1 MADTEEKTIITIDEN
16 ARTLSCK
23 DKVLIGVESDYEA
36 KRIYFVAPKFIWMD
50 KKIDLSSPEVKI
62 YVKYKNAYSEPYY
75 VECTDK
81 DKNVI
86 ETDASKISF
95 SWLIGDTAT
104 LRKGNVTF
112 SVWFRK
118 GTLET
123 NSEGVKELKNVT
135 NEWHTTTITG
145 EVLAGIDTSTAT
157 EEIIQDKTASIY
169 ALYER
174 IYSTEKSFT
183 ITAQAAKDDINKYKT
198 DAETAAQAAKA
209 DAETA
214 RTEANNAKTDALH
227 EISRAQITV
236 EDSINTAKN
245 TALSSINTKV
255 NEANAAKDT
264 AVAAQAAA
272 ESAKTDAETAKTDA
286 ETAKTA
292 VENMKYYSIDYD
304 ANTYTLTITYNKG
317 TTTS

>member
-36 KRIYFVAPKFIWMD
+36 KRLYFVAPKFIWMD
-50 KKIDLSSPEVKI
+50 QKIDLNSPDVKI

-75 VECTDK
+75 IECTDK
-81 DKNVI
+81 KVD
-86 ETDASKISF
+86 ETDNSKITF

-123 NSEGVKELKNVT
+123 NSEGIKVLKNVT

-157 EEIIQDKTASIY
+157 EEIIQDQTSSIY

-174 IYSTEKSFT
+174 IYATEKSFT
-183 ITAQAAKDDINKYKT
+183 VAAQNAKNDINEYKEAAKIAAQDAQAA
-198 DAETAAQAAKA
+198 
-209 DAETA
+209 AETA
-214 RTEANNAKTDALH
+214 RTEANSAKTDALTT
-227 EISRAQITV
+227 ISGAQTTA
-236 EDSINTAKN
+236 ENAINSAKN
-245 TALSSINTKV
+245 TALSSINPKV
-255 NEANAAKDT
+255 NEANVAKDT

-272 ESAKTDAETAKTDA
+272 ETAQAAA

-292 VENMKYYSIDYD
+292 VETAKTAIEKMKYYSIEYD
-304 ANTYTLTITYNKG
+304 EKTFTLTITYNDG

>member
-50 KKIDLSSPEVKI
+50 KKIDLSSPDVKI
-62 YVKYKNAYSEPYY
+62 YIKYKNAYSEPYY

-81 DKNVI
+81 KVD
-86 ETDASKISF
+86 ETDTSKITF

-174 IYSTEKSFT
+174 IYATEGSFT
-183 ITAQAAKDDINKYKT
+183 TAAQAAKDDINKYKT
-198 DAETAAQAAKA
+198 DAEIAAQAAQVNA
-209 DAETA
+209 QTA
-214 RTEANNAKTDALH
+214 AQEANNAKTEALTA
-227 EISRAQITV
+227 IS
-236 EDSINTAKN
+236 
-245 TALSSINTKV
+245 
-255 NEANAAKDT
+255 
-264 AVAAQAAA
+264 
-272 ESAKTDAETAKTDA
+272 SAKTDALSSISTNVNEVRAAKNATVAAKDEAIAAKNEAVTAKNTVV
-286 ETAKTA
+286 EAKTA
-292 VENMKYYSIDYD
+292 IENMKYYSIAYD
-304 ANTYTLTITYNKG
+304 ESTYTLTITYNNG

>member
-36 KRIYFVAPKFIWMD
+36 KRLYFVAPKFIWMD
-50 KKIDLSSPEVKI
+50 QKIDLSSPEVKI

-81 DKNVI
+81 KVD
-86 ETDASKISF
+86 ETDTSKITF

-123 NSEGVKELKNVT
+123 NSEGIKVLKNVT

-157 EEIIQDKTASIY
+157 EEIIQDQTSSIY

-174 IYSTEKSFT
+174 IYATEGSFT
-183 ITAQAAKDDINKYKT
+183 AAAQNAKDDINKYKT
-198 DAETAAQAAKA
+198 DAETAAREAKA
-209 DAETA
+209 DAEIA
-214 RTEANNAKTDALH
+214 RAEADRALTEISGAKTEAVQA
-227 EISRAQITV
+227 I
-236 EDSINTAKN
+236 DSLVTQANTAKN
-245 TALSSINTKV
+245 AAV
-255 NEANAAKDT
+255 AAKDEAIAAKNEAVT
-264 AVAAQAAA
+264 AKNEAVTAKN
-272 ESAKTDAETAKTDA
+272 EVVEAKTSIEK
-286 ETAKTA
+286 
-292 VENMKYYSIDYD
+292 MKYYSIEYD
-304 ANTYTLTITYNKG
+304 EKTFTLTITYNDG

>member
-36 KRIYFVAPKFIWMD
+36 KRLYFVAPKFIWMD
-50 KKIDLSSPEVKI
+50 QKIDLSSPEVKI

-81 DKNVI
+81 KVD
-86 ETDASKISF
+86 ETDTSKITF

-112 SVWFRK
+112 SIWFRK
-118 GTLET
+118 GKLET
-123 NSEGVKELKNVT
+123 NSQGVTELKNVT

-183 ITAQAAKDDINKYKT
+183 ASAQNAKNDINEYKKA
-198 DAETAAQAAKA
+198 AETAAQAAQVNA
-209 DAETA
+209 QTA
-214 RTEANNAKTDALH
+214 AQEANNAKTEALTAISSAKTDALNS
-227 EISRAQITV
+227 ISANVNEVRAAKNAAVVAKDEAIAAKNEAV
-236 EDSINTAKN
+236 TAKN
-245 TALSSINTKV
+245 TAV
-255 NEANAAKDT
+255 E
-264 AVAAQAAA
+264 
-272 ESAKTDAETAKTDA
+272 
-286 ETAKTA
+286 AKTA
-292 VENMKYYSIDYD
+292 IENMKYYSIEYD
-304 ANTYTLTITYNKG
+304 ANTYTLTITYNNG

>member
-36 KRIYFVAPKFIWMD
+36 KRLYFVAPKFIWMD
-50 KKIDLSSPEVKI
+50 KKIDLSSPDVKI

-81 DKNVI
+81 KVD
-86 ETDASKISF
+86 ETDNSKITF

-118 GTLET
+118 GKLET
-123 NSEGVKELKNVT
+123 NSQGVTELKNVT

-174 IYSTEKSFT
+174 IYATEKSFT
-183 ITAQAAKDDINKYKT
+183 VAAQNAKNDINEYKEAAKTAAQDAQAA
-198 DAETAAQAAKA
+198 
-209 DAETA
+209 AETA
-214 RTEANNAKTDALH
+214 RTEANSAKTDALTA
-227 EISRAQITV
+227 IS
-236 EDSINTAKN
+236 
-245 TALSSINTKV
+245 
-255 NEANAAKDT
+255 
-264 AVAAQAAA
+264 
-272 ESAKTDAETAKTDA
+272 SAKTDALSSISTNVNEAKAAKTEAVAAKTAA

-292 VENMKYYSIDYD
+292 AETAKTAAETAKTEIEKMKYYSIEYD
-304 ANTYTLTITYNKG
+304 EKTFTLTITYNDG

>member
-36 KRIYFVAPKFIWMD
+36 KRLYFVAPKFIWMD
-50 KKIDLSSPEVKI
+50 QKIDLSSPDVKI

-75 VECTDK
+75 IECTDK
-81 DKNVI
+81 KVD
-86 ETDASKISF
+86 ETDSKITF

-174 IYSTEKSFT
+174 IYATEGSFT
-183 ITAQAAKDDINKYKT
+183 AAAQNAKNDINEYKEAAKTAAQDAQAA
-198 DAETAAQAAKA
+198 
-209 DAETA
+209 AETA
-214 RTEANNAKTDALH
+214 RTEANGAKTDALTA
-227 EISRAQITV
+227 ISGAQTTA
-236 EDSINTAKN
+236 ENAINSAKN
-245 TALSSINTKV
+245 TALSSINPKV
-255 NEANAAKDT
+255 NEANVAKDT

-272 ESAKTDAETAKTDA
+272 ETAQAAA

-292 VENMKYYSIDYD
+292 VETAKTAIEKMKYYSIEYD
-304 ANTYTLTITYNKG
+304 EKTFTLTITYNDG

>member
-36 KRIYFVAPKFIWMD
+36 KRLYFVAPKFIWMD
-50 KKIDLSSPEVKI
+50 KKIDLSSPDVKI

-81 DKNVI
+81 KVD
-86 ETDASKISF
+86 ETDTSKITF

-104 LRKGNVTF
+104 LRKGNITF

-123 NSEGVKELKNVT
+123 NSEGIKVLKNVT

-174 IYSTEKSFT
+174 IYATEKSFT
-183 ITAQAAKDDINKYKT
+183 SAAQDAKNDINKYKT

-214 RTEANNAKTDALH
+214 RTEANSAKTDALTA
-227 EISRAQITV
+227 IS
-236 EDSINTAKN
+236 
-245 TALSSINTKV
+245 
-255 NEANAAKDT
+255 
-264 AVAAQAAA
+264 
-272 ESAKTDAETAKTDA
+272 SAKTDALSSISTNVNEAKAAKTEAVAAKTEAVAAKTAA

-292 VENMKYYSIDYD
+292 AETAKTEIEKMKYYSIEYD
-304 ANTYTLTITYNKG
+304 EKTFTLTITYNDG

>member
-36 KRIYFVAPKFIWMD
+36 KRLYFVAPKFIWMD
-50 KKIDLSSPEVKI
+50 QKIDLSSPDVKI

-75 VECTDK
+75 IECTDK
-81 DKNVI
+81 KVD
-86 ETDASKISF
+86 ETDTSKITF

-123 NSEGVKELKNVT
+123 NSQGVTELKNVT

-174 IYSTEKSFT
+174 IYATEKSFT
-183 ITAQAAKDDINKYKT
+183 SAAQDAKNDINKYKT

-214 RTEANNAKTDALH
+214 RTEANSAKTDALTA
-227 EISRAQITV
+227 IS
-236 EDSINTAKN
+236 
-245 TALSSINTKV
+245 
-255 NEANAAKDT
+255 
-264 AVAAQAAA
+264 
-272 ESAKTDAETAKTDA
+272 SAKTDALSSISTNVNEAKAAKTEAVAAKTEAVAAKTAA

-292 VENMKYYSIDYD
+292 AETAKTEIEKMKYYSIEYD
-304 ANTYTLTITYNKG
+304 EKTFTLTITYNDG

>member
-50 KKIDLSSPEVKI
+50 QRIDLSSPEVKI

-123 NSEGVKELKNVT
+123 NSEGVKELKNIT

-157 EEIIQDKTASIY
+157 EEIIQDRTSSIY

-174 IYSTEKSFT
+174 IYATQESFT
-183 ITAQAAKDDINKYKT
+183 AAAQAAKNDINKYKT
-198 DAETAAQAAKA
+198 DAETAAQAAQVNA
-209 DAETA
+209 QTA
-214 RTEANNAKTDALH
+214 AQEANNAKTEALTA
-227 EISRAQITV
+227 IS
-236 EDSINTAKN
+236 
-245 TALSSINTKV
+245 
-255 NEANAAKDT
+255 
-264 AVAAQAAA
+264 
-272 ESAKTDAETAKTDA
+272 SAKTDALNSISANVNEVRAAKNATVAAKTEAVAAKTAA

-292 VENMKYYSIDYD
+292 AETAKTEIEKMKYYSIDYD
-304 ANTYTLTITYNKG
+304 PNTYTLTITYNDG

>member
-36 KRIYFVAPKFIWMD
+36 KRLYFVAPKFIWMD
-50 KKIDLSSPEVKI
+50 QKIDLSSPEVKI

-81 DKNVI
+81 KVD
-86 ETDASKISF
+86 ETDTSKITF

-112 SVWFRK
+112 SIWFRK

-123 NSEGVKELKNVT
+123 NSEGIKVLKNVT

-157 EEIIQDKTASIY
+157 EEIIQDQTSSIY

-174 IYSTEKSFT
+174 IYATEGSFT
-183 ITAQAAKDDINKYKT
+183 AAAQNAKDDINKYKT
-198 DAETAAQAAKA
+198 DAEIAAQAAQVNA
-209 DAETA
+209 QTA
-214 RTEANNAKTDALH
+214 AQEANNAKTEALTA
-227 EISRAQITV
+227 IS
-236 EDSINTAKN
+236 
-245 TALSSINTKV
+245 
-255 NEANAAKDT
+255 
-264 AVAAQAAA
+264 
-272 ESAKTDAETAKTDA
+272 SAKTDALNSISANVNEVRAAKNATVAAKDEAIAAKNEAVTAKNTVV
-286 ETAKTA
+286 EAKTA
-292 VENMKYYSIDYD
+292 IENMKYYSIEYD
-304 ANTYTLTITYNKG
+304 ANTYTLTITYNNG

>member
-36 KRIYFVAPKFIWMD
+36 KRLYFVAPKFIWMD
-50 KKIDLSSPEVKI
+50 KKIDLSSPDVKI

-81 DKNVI
+81 KVD
-86 ETDASKISF
+86 ETDTSKITF

-123 NSEGVKELKNVT
+123 NSEGVIELKNVT

-174 IYSTEKSFT
+174 IYATQGSFT
-183 ITAQAAKDDINKYKT
+183 ATAQAAKDDINKYKT

-214 RTEANNAKTDALH
+214 RTEANSAKTDALTA
-227 EISRAQITV
+227 IS
-236 EDSINTAKN
+236 
-245 TALSSINTKV
+245 
-255 NEANAAKDT
+255 
-264 AVAAQAAA
+264 
-272 ESAKTDAETAKTDA
+272 SAKTDALSSISTNVNEAKAAKTEAVTAKNEAVTA
-286 ETAKTA
+286 RNEAVTAKGEVIEAKT
-292 VENMKYYSIDYD
+292 EIEKMKYYSIEYD
-304 ANTYTLTITYNKG
+304 EKTFTLTITYNDG

>member
-36 KRIYFVAPKFIWMD
+36 KRLYFVAPKFIWMD
-50 KKIDLSSPEVKI
+50 KKIDLSSPDVKI

-81 DKNVI
+81 KVD
-86 ETDASKISF
+86 ETDNSKITF

-118 GTLET
+118 GELKT
-123 NSEGVKELKNVT
+123 NSEGVTELKNVT

-174 IYSTEKSFT
+174 IYATEKSFT
-183 ITAQAAKDDINKYKT
+183 VAAQNAKNDINEYKEAAKTAAQDAQAA
-198 DAETAAQAAKA
+198 
-209 DAETA
+209 AETA
-214 RTEANNAKTDALH
+214 RTEANSAKTDALTA
-227 EISRAQITV
+227 IS
-236 EDSINTAKN
+236 
-245 TALSSINTKV
+245 
-255 NEANAAKDT
+255 
-264 AVAAQAAA
+264 
-272 ESAKTDAETAKTDA
+272 SAKTDALSSISTNVNEAKAAKTEAVAAKTAA

-292 VENMKYYSIDYD
+292 AETAKTAAETAKTEIEKMKYYSIEYD
-304 ANTYTLTITYNKG
+304 EKTFTLTITYNDG

>member
-36 KRIYFVAPKFIWMD
+36 KRLYFVAPKFIWMD
-50 KKIDLSSPEVKI
+50 KKIDLSSPDVKI

-81 DKNVI
+81 KVD
-86 ETDASKISF
+86 ETDASKITF

-123 NSEGVKELKNVT
+123 NSEGVIELKNVT

-174 IYSTEKSFT
+174 IYATQGSFT
-183 ITAQAAKDDINKYKT
+183 AAAQAAKDDINKYKT
-198 DAETAAQAAKA
+198 DAETAAQAAKV

-214 RTEANNAKTDALH
+214 RTEADSAKTDALTA
-227 EISRAQITV
+227 IS
-236 EDSINTAKN
+236 
-245 TALSSINTKV
+245 
-255 NEANAAKDT
+255 
-264 AVAAQAAA
+264 
-272 ESAKTDAETAKTDA
+272 SAKTDALNSISTNVNEAKAAKTEAVDAKNVAVAAKNEAVTAKG
-286 ETAKTA
+286 EVIEAKTA
-292 VENMKYYSIDYD
+292 IENMKYYSIEYD
-304 ANTYTLTITYNKG
+304 ANTYTLTITYNNG

>member
-36 KRIYFVAPKFIWMD
+36 KRLYFVAPKFIWMD
-50 KKIDLSSPEVKI
+50 KKIDLSSPDVKI

-81 DKNVI
+81 KVD
-86 ETDASKISF
+86 ETDASKITF

-123 NSEGVKELKNVT
+123 NSEGVIELKNVT

-174 IYSTEKSFT
+174 IYATQGSFT
-183 ITAQAAKDDINKYKT
+183 AAAQSAKDDINKYKT

-214 RTEANNAKTDALH
+214 RTEANSAKTDALTA
-227 EISRAQITV
+227 IS
-236 EDSINTAKN
+236 
-245 TALSSINTKV
+245 
-255 NEANAAKDT
+255 
-264 AVAAQAAA
+264 
-272 ESAKTDAETAKTDA
+272 SAKTDALSSISTNVNEAKAAKTEAVAAKTEAVAAKTEAVTAKG
-286 ETAKTA
+286 EVIEAKTA
-292 VENMKYYSIDYD
+292 IENMKYYSIEYD
-304 ANTYTLTITYNKG
+304 ANTYTLTITYNNG

>member
-36 KRIYFVAPKFIWMD
+36 KRLYFIAPKFIWMD
-50 KKIDLSSPEVKI
+50 QKIDLSSPEVKI

-75 VECTDK
+75 IECTDK
-81 DKNVI
+81 KVD
-86 ETDASKISF
+86 ETDNSKITF

-157 EEIIQDKTASIY
+157 EEIIQDKTSSIY

-174 IYSTEKSFT
+174 IYATQGSFT
-183 ITAQAAKDDINKYKT
+183 TAAQAAKDDINKYKT
-198 DAETAAQAAKA
+198 DAETAAQAAQVNA
-209 DAETA
+209 QTA
-214 RTEANNAKTDALH
+214 AQEANNAKTTALH
-227 EISRAQITV
+227 EISDAK
-236 EDSINTAKN
+236 EAALGSISTN
-245 TALSSINTKV
+245 V
-255 NEANAAKDT
+255 NEAKAAKT
-264 AVAAQAAA
+264 EAVAA
-272 ESAKTDAETAKTDA
+272 KTAAETAKADT
-286 ETAKTA
+286 ERAKTA
-292 VENMKYYSIDYD
+292 VENMKYYSIEYD
-304 ANTYTLTITYNKG
+304 ANTYTLTITYNNG

>member
-36 KRIYFVAPKFIWMD
+36 KRLYFVAPKFIWMD
-50 KKIDLSSPEVKI
+50 QKIDLSSPDVKI

-75 VECTDK
+75 IECTDK
-81 DKNVI
+81 KVD
-86 ETDASKISF
+86 ETDTSKITF

-123 NSEGVKELKNVT
+123 NSEGIKVLKNVT

-157 EEIIQDKTASIY
+157 EEIIQDQTSSIY

-174 IYSTEKSFT
+174 IYATEGSFT
-183 ITAQAAKDDINKYKT
+183 TTAQNAKNDINEYKKA
-198 DAETAAQAAKA
+198 AEIAAQAAKV

-214 RTEANNAKTDALH
+214 RTEADSAKTEALTA
-227 EISRAQITV
+227 ISGAQTTA
-236 EDSINTAKN
+236 ENAINSAKN
-245 TALSSINTKV
+245 TALSSINPKV
-255 NEANAAKDT
+255 NEANVAKDT

-272 ESAKTDAETAKTDA
+272 ETAQAAAETAKTEA

-292 VENMKYYSIDYD
+292 IENMKYYSIEYD
-304 ANTYTLTITYNKG
+304 ANTYTLTITYNNG

>member
-36 KRIYFVAPKFIWMD
+36 KRLYFVAPKFIWMD
-50 KKIDLSSPEVKI
+50 QKIDLSSPDVKI

-81 DKNVI
+81 KVD
-86 ETDASKISF
+86 ETDTSKITF

-157 EEIIQDKTASIY
+157 EEIIQDQTSSIY
-169 ALYER
+169 SLYER

-183 ITAQAAKDDINKYKT
+183 ITAQNAKDDINKYKA
-198 DAETAAQAAKA
+198 DAETAAQAAKV

-214 RTEANNAKTDALH
+214 RTEANSAKTEALTAISSAKTDALNS
-227 EISRAQITV
+227 ISANVNEVRAAKNAAVAAKDEAIAAKNEAV
-236 EDSINTAKN
+236 TAKN
-245 TALSSINTKV
+245 TV
-255 NEANAAKDT
+255 VE
-264 AVAAQAAA
+264 
-272 ESAKTDAETAKTDA
+272 
-286 ETAKTA
+286 AKTA
-292 VENMKYYSIDYD
+292 IENMKYYSIEYD
-304 ANTYTLTITYNKG
+304 ANTYTLTITYNNG

>member
-16 ARTLSCK
+16 ARTLFCK

-36 KRIYFVAPKFIWMD
+36 KRLYFVAPKFIWMD
-50 KKIDLSSPEVKI
+50 QRIDLSSENVKI

-75 VECTDK
+75 IECTDK
-81 DKNVI
+81 KVD
-86 ETDASKISF
+86 ETDNSKITF

-174 IYSTEKSFT
+174 IYATEKSFT
-183 ITAQAAKDDINKYKT
+183 VAAQNAKNDINEYKEAAKIAAQDAQAA
-198 DAETAAQAAKA
+198 
-209 DAETA
+209 AETA
-214 RTEANNAKTDALH
+214 RTEANSAKTDALTT
-227 EISRAQITV
+227 ISGAQTTA
-236 EDSINTAKN
+236 ENAINSTKN

-255 NEANAAKDT
+255 NEANTAKDT
-264 AVAAQAAA
+264 AVAAQVAA
-272 ESAKTDAETAKTDA
+272 ETAQAAAETAKTDA

-292 VENMKYYSIDYD
+292 VENMKYYSIEYD
-304 ANTYTLTITYNKG
+304 ANTYTLTITYNNG

>member
-36 KRIYFVAPKFIWMD
+36 KRLYFAAPKFIWMD
-50 KKIDLSSPEVKI
+50 KKIDLSSPDVKI

-81 DKNVI
+81 KVD
-86 ETDASKISF
+86 ETDNSKITF

-174 IYSTEKSFT
+174 IYATEKSFT
-183 ITAQAAKDDINKYKT
+183 VAAQNAKNDINEYKEAAK
-198 DAETAAQAAKA
+198 TAAQDAQTA
-209 DAETA
+209 AETA
-214 RTEANNAKTDALH
+214 RTEANSAKIDALTT
-227 EISRAQITV
+227 ISGAQTTA
-236 EDSINTAKN
+236 ENAINSAKN

-255 NEANAAKDT
+255 NEANTAKDT

-272 ESAKTDAETAKTDA
+272 ETAQAAAEIAKTDA

-292 VENMKYYSIDYD
+292 VENMKYYSIEYD
-304 ANTYTLTITYNKG
+304 ANTYTLTITYNNG

>member
-36 KRIYFVAPKFIWMD
+36 KRLYFVAPKFIWMD
-50 KKIDLSSPEVKI
+50 QKIDLSSPDVKI

-75 VECTDK
+75 IECTDK
-81 DKNVI
+81 KVD
-86 ETDASKISF
+86 ETDTSKITF

-118 GTLET
+118 GKLET
-123 NSEGVKELKNVT
+123 NSEGVTELKNVT

-157 EEIIQDKTASIY
+157 EEIIQDKTSSIY

-174 IYSTEKSFT
+174 IYATQGSFT
-183 ITAQAAKDDINKYKT
+183 SAAQDAKNDINEYKKA
-198 DAETAAQAAKA
+198 AETAAQAAQVNA
-209 DAETA
+209 QTA
-214 RTEANNAKTDALH
+214 AQEANNAKTTALH
-227 EISRAQITV
+227 EISDAK
-236 EDSINTAKN
+236 EAALGSISTN
-245 TALSSINTKV
+245 V
-255 NEANAAKDT
+255 NEAKAAKTEAVDAKDV
-264 AVAAQAAA
+264 AVAAKNEAV
-272 ESAKTDAETAKTDA
+272 TAKG
-286 ETAKTA
+286 EVIEAKTA
-292 VENMKYYSIDYD
+292 IEKMKYYSIEYD
-304 ANTYTLTITYNKG
+304 EKTFTLTITYNDG

>member
-50 KKIDLSSPEVKI
+50 QKIDLSSPDVKI

-81 DKNVI
+81 KVD
-86 ETDASKISF
+86 ETDTSKITF

-123 NSEGVKELKNVT
+123 NSEGVKVLKNVT

-157 EEIIQDKTASIY
+157 EEIIQDQTSSIY

-183 ITAQAAKDDINKYKT
+183 VAAQNAKNDINEYKEAAKTAAQDAQAA
-198 DAETAAQAAKA
+198 
-209 DAETA
+209 AETA
-214 RTEANNAKTDALH
+214 RTEANSAKTDALTA
-227 EISRAQITV
+227 ISGAQTTA
-236 EDSINTAKN
+236 ENAINSAKN

-255 NEANAAKDT
+255 NEANTAKDT
-264 AVAAQAAA
+264 AVAA
-272 ESAKTDAETAKTDA
+272 KTAAETAKTAAETAKTAA

-292 VENMKYYSIDYD
+292 VENMKYYSIEYD
-304 ANTYTLTITYNKG
+304 ANTYTLTITYNNG

>member
-36 KRIYFVAPKFIWMD
+36 KRLYFVAPKFIWMD
-50 KKIDLSSPEVKI
+50 QKIDLSSPDVKI

-81 DKNVI
+81 KVDEN
-86 ETDASKISF
+86 DNSKITF

-123 NSEGVKELKNVT
+123 NSEEVKELKNVT

-174 IYSTEKSFT
+174 IYATERSFT
-183 ITAQAAKDDINKYKT
+183 AAVQNAKNDINKYKEA
-198 DAETAAQAAKA
+198 AETAAQAAKT

-214 RTEANNAKTDALH
+214 RTEAGNAKTDALTA
-227 EISRAQITV
+227 ISGAQTTA
-236 EDSINTAKN
+236 ENAINSAKN
-245 TALSSINTKV
+245 TALDSIDTKV
-255 NEANAAKDT
+255 HEAEEAKDT
-264 AVAAQAAA
+264 AVAA
-272 ESAKTDAETAKTDA
+272 KTAAETAQANA

-292 VENMKYYSIDYD
+292 VETAKTAIEKMKYYSIEYD
-304 ANTYTLTITYNKG
+304 EKTFTLTITYNDG

>member
-23 DKVLIGVESDYEA
+23 DKILIGVESDYEA

-50 KKIDLSSPEVKI
+50 QRIDLSSQDVKI

-75 VECTDK
+75 IECTDK
-81 DKNVI
+81 KVD
-86 ETDASKISF
+86 ETDASKITF

-174 IYSTEKSFT
+174 IYATEGSFT
-183 ITAQAAKDDINKYKT
+183 TAAQAAKDDINKYKE
-198 DAETAAQAAKA
+198 AAKTAAQDAQAA
-209 DAETA
+209 AETA
-214 RTEANNAKTDALH
+214 RIEANSAKTDALTA
-227 EISRAQITV
+227 IS
-236 EDSINTAKN
+236 
-245 TALSSINTKV
+245 
-255 NEANAAKDT
+255 
-264 AVAAQAAA
+264 
-272 ESAKTDAETAKTDA
+272 SAKTDALSSISTNVNEVRAAKNAAVAAKDEAVAAKNEAVTTKNTVV
-286 ETAKTA
+286 EAKTA
-292 VENMKYYSIDYD
+292 IENMKYYSIAYD
-304 ANTYTLTITYNKG
+304 ANTYTLTITYNNG

>member
-36 KRIYFVAPKFIWMD
+36 KRLYFVAPKFIWMD
-50 KKIDLSSPEVKI
+50 QKIDLSSPDVKI

-81 DKNVI
+81 KVD
-86 ETDASKISF
+86 ETDNSKITF

-118 GTLET
+118 GELKT
-123 NSEGVKELKNVT
+123 NSEGVTELKNVT

-174 IYSTEKSFT
+174 IYAIQGSFT
-183 ITAQAAKDDINKYKT
+183 AAAQAAKDDINKYKT
-198 DAETAAQAAKA
+198 DAETAAQAAKV

-214 RTEANNAKTDALH
+214 RTEADSAKTDALT
-227 EISRAQITV
+227 A
-236 EDSINTAKN
+236 INSAKTTAENAINSTKN

-255 NEANAAKDT
+255 NEANTAKDT

-272 ESAKTDAETAKTDA
+272 EAAQAAAETAKTDA

-292 VENMKYYSIDYD
+292 VENMKYYSIEYD
-304 ANTYTLTITYNKG
+304 ANTYTLTITYNNG

>member
-36 KRIYFVAPKFIWMD
+36 KRLYFVAPKFIWMD
-50 KKIDLSSPEVKI
+50 QKIDLSSPDVKI

-81 DKNVI
+81 KVD
-86 ETDASKISF
+86 ETDTSKITF

-112 SVWFRK
+112 SIWFRK

-174 IYSTEKSFT
+174 IYATEGSFT
-183 ITAQAAKDDINKYKT
+183 AAAQNAKNDINEYKEAAKTAAQDAQAA
-198 DAETAAQAAKA
+198 
-209 DAETA
+209 AETA
-214 RTEANNAKTDALH
+214 RTEANSAKTDALTA
-227 EISRAQITV
+227 ISGAQTTA
-236 EDSINTAKN
+236 ENAINSAKN

-255 NEANAAKDT
+255 NEANVAKDT

-272 ESAKTDAETAKTDA
+272 ETAKADAER
-286 ETAKTA
+286 AKTA
-292 VENMKYYSIDYD
+292 IENMKYYSIEYD
-304 ANTYTLTITYNKG
+304 ANTYTLTITYNNG

>member
-50 KKIDLSSPEVKI
+50 QRIDLSSQNVKI

-86 ETDASKISF
+86 ETNASKISF

-123 NSEGVKELKNVT
+123 NSEGVKELKNIT

-174 IYSTEKSFT
+174 IYATEKSFT
-183 ITAQAAKDDINKYKT
+183 SAAQNAKDDINKYKT
-198 DAETAAQAAKA
+198 DAEIAAQAAQVNA
-209 DAETA
+209 QTA
-214 RTEANNAKTDALH
+214 AQEANNAKTEALTA
-227 EISRAQITV
+227 ISGAQNTA
-236 EDSINTAKN
+236 ENAINNAKN
-245 TALSSINTKV
+245 TALSSINPKV
-255 NEANAAKDT
+255 NEANVAKDT
-264 AVAAQAAA
+264 AIAAQAAA
-272 ESAKTDAETAKTDA
+272 ETAQAAAETAKTEA

-292 VENMKYYSIDYD
+292 VENMKYYSINYD
-304 ANTYTLTITYNKG
+304 ANTYTLTITYNNG

>member
-50 KKIDLSSPEVKI
+50 QKIDLSSPDVKI

-81 DKNVI
+81 KVD
-86 ETDASKISF
+86 ETDTSKITF

-123 NSEGVKELKNVT
+123 NSEGVKVLKNVT

-157 EEIIQDKTASIY
+157 EEIIQDQTSSIY

-183 ITAQAAKDDINKYKT
+183 VAAQNAKNDINEYKEAAKTAAQDAQAA
-198 DAETAAQAAKA
+198 
-209 DAETA
+209 AETA
-214 RTEANNAKTDALH
+214 RTEANSAKTDALTA
-227 EISRAQITV
+227 ISGAQTTA
-236 EDSINTAKN
+236 ENAINSAKN

-255 NEANAAKDT
+255 NEANTAKDT
-264 AVAAQAAA
+264 AVAA
-272 ESAKTDAETAKTDA
+272 KTAAETAKTAA

-292 VENMKYYSIDYD
+292 VENMKYYSIEYD
-304 ANTYTLTITYNKG
+304 ANTYTLTITYNNG

>member
-36 KRIYFVAPKFIWMD
+36 KRLYFVAPKFIWMD
-50 KKIDLSSPEVKI
+50 QKIDLSSPDVKI

-75 VECTDK
+75 IECTDK
-81 DKNVI
+81 KVD
-86 ETDASKISF
+86 ETDTSKITF

-123 NSEGVKELKNVT
+123 NSEGVKVLKNVT

-157 EEIIQDKTASIY
+157 EEIIQDQTSSIY

-174 IYSTEKSFT
+174 IYATEGSFT
-183 ITAQAAKDDINKYKT
+183 TAAQAAKDDINKYKT

-214 RTEANNAKTDALH
+214 RTEADSAKTEALTAISSAETDALSS
-227 EISRAQITV
+227 I
-236 EDSINTAKN
+236 SINVNEVRAAKNAAVVAKDEAVAAKNEAVTAKN
-245 TALSSINTKV
+245 TV
-255 NEANAAKDT
+255 VE
-264 AVAAQAAA
+264 
-272 ESAKTDAETAKTDA
+272 
-286 ETAKTA
+286 AKTA
-292 VENMKYYSIDYD
+292 IENMKYYSIAYD
-304 ANTYTLTITYNKG
+304 ANTYTLTITYNDG

>member
-36 KRIYFVAPKFIWMD
+36 KRLYFVAPKFIWMD
-50 KKIDLSSPEVKI
+50 KKIDLSSPDVKI

-81 DKNVI
+81 KVD
-86 ETDASKISF
+86 ETDVSKITF

-183 ITAQAAKDDINKYKT
+183 VAAQNAKNDINEYKEAAKTAAQDAQAA
-198 DAETAAQAAKA
+198 
-209 DAETA
+209 AETA
-214 RTEANNAKTDALH
+214 RTEANSAKTDALTA
-227 EISRAQITV
+227 ISDAQTTA
-236 EDSINTAKN
+236 ENAINSAKN

-255 NEANAAKDT
+255 NEANVAKDT

-272 ESAKTDAETAKTDA
+272 ETAQAAAETAKADV

-292 VENMKYYSIDYD
+292 IENMKYYSIEYD
-304 ANTYTLTITYNKG
+304 EKTFTLTITYNNG

>member
-36 KRIYFVAPKFIWMD
+36 KRLYFVAPKFIWMD
-50 KKIDLSSPEVKI
+50 QKIDLSSPDVKI

-75 VECTDK
+75 IECTDK
-81 DKNVI
+81 KVD
-86 ETDASKISF
+86 ETDTSKITF

-118 GTLET
+118 GKLET
-123 NSEGVKELKNVT
+123 NSQGVTELKNVT

-183 ITAQAAKDDINKYKT
+183 VAAQNAKNDINKYKEA
-198 DAETAAQAAKA
+198 AETAAQAAKV

-214 RTEANNAKTDALH
+214 RTEADSAKTEALTAISSAKTDALNS
-227 EISRAQITV
+227 ISANVNEVRAAKNAAVAAKDEAIAAKNEAV
-236 EDSINTAKN
+236 TAKN
-245 TALSSINTKV
+245 TAV
-255 NEANAAKDT
+255 E
-264 AVAAQAAA
+264 
-272 ESAKTDAETAKTDA
+272 
-286 ETAKTA
+286 AKTA
-292 VENMKYYSIDYD
+292 IENMKYYSIEYD
-304 ANTYTLTITYNKG
+304 ANTYTLTITYNNG

>member
-36 KRIYFVAPKFIWMD
+36 KRLYFVAPKFIWMD
-50 KKIDLSSPEVKI
+50 QKIDLSSPDVKI

-81 DKNVI
+81 KVD
-86 ETDASKISF
+86 ETDTSKITF

-123 NSEGVKELKNVT
+123 NSEGIKVLKNVT

-157 EEIIQDKTASIY
+157 EEIIQDKTSSIY

-183 ITAQAAKDDINKYKT
+183 ITAQNAKDDINKYKA
-198 DAETAAQAAKA
+198 DAETAAQAAKV

-214 RTEANNAKTDALH
+214 RTEANSAKTEALTAISSAKTDALNS
-227 EISRAQITV
+227 ISANVNEVRAAKNAAVAAKDEAIAAKNEAV
-236 EDSINTAKN
+236 TAKN
-245 TALSSINTKV
+245 TV
-255 NEANAAKDT
+255 VE
-264 AVAAQAAA
+264 
-272 ESAKTDAETAKTDA
+272 
-286 ETAKTA
+286 AKTA
-292 VENMKYYSIDYD
+292 IENMKYYSIEYD
-304 ANTYTLTITYNKG
+304 ANTYTLTITYNNG

>member
-36 KRIYFVAPKFIWMD
+36 KRLYFVAPKFIWMD
-50 KKIDLSSPEVKI
+50 KKIDLSSPDVKI

-75 VECTDK
+75 IECTDK
-81 DKNVI
+81 KVD
-86 ETDASKISF
+86 ETDTSKITF

-174 IYSTEKSFT
+174 IYATEKSFT
-183 ITAQAAKDDINKYKT
+183 VAAQNAKNDINEYKEAAKTAAQDAQAA
-198 DAETAAQAAKA
+198 
-209 DAETA
+209 AETA
-214 RTEANNAKTDALH
+214 RTEANSAKTDALTA
-227 EISRAQITV
+227 ISSAKTTA
-236 EDSINTAKN
+236 ENAINSAKN

-255 NEANAAKDT
+255 NEANTAKDT

-272 ESAKTDAETAKTDA
+272 ETAQAAAETAKTDA

-292 VENMKYYSIDYD
+292 VENMKYYSIEYD
-304 ANTYTLTITYNKG
+304 ANTYTLTITYNNG

>member
-36 KRIYFVAPKFIWMD
+36 KRLYFVAPKFIWMD
-50 KKIDLSSPEVKI
+50 KKIDLSSPDVKI

-81 DKNVI
+81 KVD
-86 ETDASKISF
+86 ETDNSKITF

-157 EEIIQDKTASIY
+157 EEIIQDQTSSIY

-174 IYSTEKSFT
+174 IYATEGSFT
-183 ITAQAAKDDINKYKT
+183 AAAQNAKDDINKYKT
-198 DAETAAQAAKA
+198 DAETAAREAKA
-209 DAETA
+209 DAEIA
-214 RTEANNAKTDALH
+214 RAEADRALTEISGAKTEAVKA
-227 EISRAQITV
+227 I
-236 EDSINTAKN
+236 DSLVTQANTAKN
-245 TALSSINTKV
+245 A
-255 NEANAAKDT
+255 
-264 AVAAQAAA
+264 AVAAKTEAVAAKNEA
-272 ESAKTDAETAKTDA
+272 VTAKG
-286 ETAKTA
+286 EVIEAKTA
-292 VENMKYYSIDYD
+292 IENMKYYSIEYD
-304 ANTYTLTITYNKG
+304 ANTYTLTITYNNG

>member
-36 KRIYFVAPKFIWMD
+36 KRLYFIAPKFIWMD
-50 KKIDLSSPEVKI
+50 QKIDLSSPDVKI

-75 VECTDK
+75 IECTDK
-81 DKNVI
+81 KVD
-86 ETDASKISF
+86 ETDTSKITF

-174 IYSTEKSFT
+174 IYATEKSFT
-183 ITAQAAKDDINKYKT
+183 SAAQDAKNDINKYKT
-198 DAETAAQAAKA
+198 DAETAAQAAQVNA
-209 DAETA
+209 QTA
-214 RTEANNAKTDALH
+214 AQEANNAKTEALTAISGAQTDAINS
-227 EISRAQITV
+227 ISTNVNEVRAAKNATV
-236 EDSINTAKN
+236 AAKDEAIAAKNEAVTAKN
-245 TALSSINTKV
+245 TV
-255 NEANAAKDT
+255 VE
-264 AVAAQAAA
+264 
-272 ESAKTDAETAKTDA
+272 AKTEI
-286 ETAKTA
+286 
-292 VENMKYYSIDYD
+292 ENMKYYSIAYD
-304 ANTYTLTITYNKG
+304 ANTYTLTITYNNG

>member
-36 KRIYFVAPKFIWMD
+36 KRLYFVAPKFIWMD
-50 KKIDLSSPEVKI
+50 QKIDLSSPDVKI

-81 DKNVI
+81 KVD
-86 ETDASKISF
+86 ETDNSKITF

-174 IYSTEKSFT
+174 IYATEKSFT
-183 ITAQAAKDDINKYKT
+183 VAAQNAKNDINEYKEAAKTAAQDAQAA
-198 DAETAAQAAKA
+198 
-209 DAETA
+209 AETA
-214 RTEANNAKTDALH
+214 RTEANSATTDALTA
-227 EISRAQITV
+227 ISGAQTTA
-236 EDSINTAKN
+236 ENSIN

-255 NEANAAKDT
+255 NEANTAKDT

-272 ESAKTDAETAKTDA
+272 ETAQAAA

-292 VENMKYYSIDYD
+292 IEKMKYYSIDYD
-304 ANTYTLTITYNKG
+304 PNTYTLTITYNDG

>member
-1 MADTEEKTIITIDEN
+1 MAETEEKTIITIDEN

-50 KKIDLSSPEVKI
+50 QRIDLSSQDVKI

-81 DKNVI
+81 KVD
-86 ETDASKISF
+86 ETDASKITF

-183 ITAQAAKDDINKYKT
+183 VTAQNAKNDINTYKEA
-198 DAETAAQAAKA
+198 AETAAQAAKA

-245 TALSSINTKV
+245 AALSSINTKV
-255 NEANAAKDT
+255 NEANTAKDT

-272 ESAKTDAETAKTDA
+272 ETAKTAAETAQAAA

-292 VENMKYYSIDYD
+292 VENMTYYSINYD
-304 ANTYTLTITYNKG
+304 PNTFTLTITYNDG

>member
-36 KRIYFVAPKFIWMD
+36 KRLYFVAPKFIWMD
-50 KKIDLSSPEVKI
+50 KKIDLSSPDVKI

-81 DKNVI
+81 KED
-86 ETDASKISF
+86 ETDNSKITF

-123 NSEGVKELKNVT
+123 NSEGIKVLKNVT

-157 EEIIQDKTASIY
+157 EEIIQDQTSSIY
-169 ALYER
+169 SLYER

-183 ITAQAAKDDINKYKT
+183 ATAQAAKDDINKYKT

-214 RTEANNAKTDALH
+214 RTEANSAKTDALTA
-227 EISRAQITV
+227 IS
-236 EDSINTAKN
+236 SAKAD
-245 TALSSINTKV
+245 ALSSISTNV
-255 NEANAAKDT
+255 NEAKAAKIE
-264 AVAAQAAA
+264 AVAA
-272 ESAKTDAETAKTDA
+272 KTAA

-292 VENMKYYSIDYD
+292 AETAKTEIEKMKYYSIEYD
-304 ANTYTLTITYNKG
+304 EKTFTLTITYNDG

>member
-16 ARTLSCK
+16 ARTLFCK

-36 KRIYFVAPKFIWMD
+36 KRLYFVAPKFIWMD
-50 KKIDLSSPEVKI
+50 KKIDLSSPDVKI

-75 VECTDK
+75 IECTDK
-81 DKNVI
+81 KVD
-86 ETDASKISF
+86 ETDNSKITF

-174 IYSTEKSFT
+174 IYATEKSFT
-183 ITAQAAKDDINKYKT
+183 VAAQNAKNDINEYKEAAKIAAQDAQAA
-198 DAETAAQAAKA
+198 
-209 DAETA
+209 AETA
-214 RTEANNAKTDALH
+214 RTEANSAKTDALTT
-227 EISRAQITV
+227 ISGAQTTA
-236 EDSINTAKN
+236 ENAINSTKN

-255 NEANAAKDT
+255 NEANTAKDT
-264 AVAAQAAA
+264 AVAAQVAA
-272 ESAKTDAETAKTDA
+272 ETAQAAAETAKTDA

-292 VENMKYYSIDYD
+292 VENMKYYSIEYD
-304 ANTYTLTITYNKG
+304 ANTYTLTITYNNG

>member
-50 KKIDLSSPEVKI
+50 KKIDLSSPDVKI

-81 DKNVI
+81 KVD
-86 ETDASKISF
+86 ETDTSKITF

-123 NSEGVKELKNVT
+123 DSKGVEELKNVT

-169 ALYER
+169 ALYQR
-174 IYSTEKSFT
+174 IYATEESFT
-183 ITAQAAKDDINKYKT
+183 AAAQNAKNDINTYKEA
-198 DAETAAQAAKA
+198 AETAARAAKA

-214 RTEANNAKTDALH
+214 RTEANSALIEISTAKTEAVGAIDNLVSQANNAKREAVD
-227 EISRAQITV
+227 
-236 EDSINTAKN
+236 AKN
-245 TALSSINTKV
+245 A
-255 NEANAAKDT
+255 
-264 AVAAQAAA
+264 AVAA
-272 ESAKTDAETAKTDA
+272 KTAAETAQANVETA
-286 ETAKTA
+286 QTAVETAKTA
-292 VENMKYYSIDYD
+292 IENMKYYSIDYD
-304 ANTYTLTITYNKG
+304 PNTFTLTITYNDG

>member
-50 KKIDLSSPEVKI
+50 QRIDLSSQDVKI

-81 DKNVI
+81 KVD
-86 ETDASKISF
+86 ETDASKITF

-183 ITAQAAKDDINKYKT
+183 VTAQNAKNDINTYKEA
-198 DAETAAQAAKA
+198 AETAAQDAQVA
-209 DAETA
+209 AETA
-214 RTEANNAKTDALH
+214 RTEANSAKTDALTA
-227 EISRAQITV
+227 ISGAKTAAENAI
-236 EDSINTAKN
+236 DSAKN
-245 TALSSINTKV
+245 TALGSINTKV
-255 NEANAAKDT
+255 NEVNAAKDT

-272 ESAKTDAETAKTDA
+272 ETAKTAAETAKVDA

-292 VENMKYYSIDYD
+292 VENMKYYSINYD
-304 ANTYTLTITYNKG
+304 ANTYTLTITYNNG